1 MPATVRDSEQTSNK
15 RLAPSVNTWKK
26 KKKNNALHDVGR
38 YIKVVIFLKGESSVL
53 VTELM

>member
-15 RLAPSVNTWKK
+15 RLAPSVNTWK